1 MVVSGMV
8 VQLSR
13 AFGSTFCKDWA
24 QAKTAEYPI
33 QSLTHMTSPHLSCFA
48 YVIVEFA
55 GLGKSHGH
63 YTDIE
68 LNVKLT
74 HMEPKDYIDTLAFN
88 AVKAVRY
95 LFDAATGWRSDN
107 ITINNI
113 LNRTIYLETIAAV
126 PGMVAAIIRHFR
138 SLRTMKPDGGYL
150 QLFLEEA
157 NNERYDIT

>member
-1 MVVSGMV
+1 V
-8 VQLSR
+8 
-13 AFGSTFCKDWA
+13 
-24 QAKTAEYPI
+24 
-33 QSLTHMTSPHLSCFA
+33 
-48 YVIVEFA
+48 
-55 GLGKSHGH
+55 
-63 YTDIE
+63 
-68 LNVKLT
+68 
-74 HMEPKDYIDTLAFN
+74 EPKDYIDTLAFN

-95 LFDAATGWRSDN
+95 LFDAATGWKNEN

-157 NNERYDIT
+157 NNERYDLTSNDFFCMAFGTRL